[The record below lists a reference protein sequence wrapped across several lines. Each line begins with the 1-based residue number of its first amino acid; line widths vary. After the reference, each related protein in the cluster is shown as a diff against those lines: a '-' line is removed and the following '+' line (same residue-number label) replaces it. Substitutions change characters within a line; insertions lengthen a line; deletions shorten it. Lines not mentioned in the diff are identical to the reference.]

1 MAQLTSRQITEW
13 QAYEDL
19 EPIGEWR
26 ADYRTALLCSIV
38 MNLAQSIY
46 AKKGTHPKLT
56 TPKDFMIDWAGDFK
70 KEEMPQTLEEMKS
83 VMISIAGMGKR
94 GKK

>member
-1 MAQLTSRQITEW
+1 M
-13 QAYEDL
+13 

-26 ADYRTALLCSIV
+26 ADYRIALVCSII

-46 AKKGTHPKLT
+46 AKKGTHPTPT
-56 TPKDFMIDWAGDFK
+56 TPKDFMIDWAGDLK
-70 KEEMPQTLEEMKS
+70 GDLKVEAEPQTLEEMKG
-83 VMISIAGMGKR
+83 VMRAIAGMGKK